1 MNRSVKMESTPII
14 SVIVPVFN
22 AENYLR
28 KCIDSLLSQ
37 TFSKFEILLIDDGS
51 TDKSGQ
57 ICDEYARV
65 DKRVLVFHNENQGVS
80 VTRQFGID
88 HASGIYTIHVDS
100 DDWVDCDMLEEL
112 YAEAQRSNAD
122 MVICDY
128 WVEYARKTELKKQQP
143 ACLDSE
149 SVLRDLFVKL
159 HGSCWNKLIRKS
171 CYMDYHIQFPKDLH
185 YSEDLYVMVALLL
198 HPLKISY
205 LPKAFYHYDQTGN
218 VNSISRSAT
227 KLTYEWFRDASDKII
242 KLLPSERFSDEISII
257 KNNMSFMA
265 LRTNYYTPV
274 EFRSRFAAVSQNC
287 KLKGW
292 KKYVVLGALRMDY
305 NLFRTILQ
313 ILYWIRTILLGVGK
327 V

>member
-1 MNRSVKMESTPII
+1 MNRSVKIESTPII

-80 VTRQFGID
+80 ATRQFGID

-128 WVEYARKTELKKQQP
+128 WVEYERKTELKKQQP
-143 ACLDSE
+143 TCLDAE

-159 HGSCWNKLIRKS
+159 HGSCCNKLIRKS
-171 CYMDYHIQFPKDLH
+171 CYTDYHIQFPKDIH

-227 KLTYEWFRDASDKII
+227 RLTYEWFRAASDEII
-242 KLLPSERFSDEISII
+242 KLLSSERFSDEISII
-257 KNNMSFMA
+257 KNNMAFMA

-274 EFRSRFAAVSQNC
+274 EFRSRFAAVLQNC

-292 KKYVVLGALRMDY
+292 KKYVVLGAFRVNY
-305 NLFRTILQ
+305 NLFRTVLQ
-313 ILYWIRTILLGVGK
+313 MLYWVRSVLIGVGK
-327 V
+327 